1 MGKTGL
7 IQFCYDKPEIADEYY
22 TFFIDILHTS
32 SLREFTYLLGR
43 AIYETL
49 LPRSRKMA
57 SLFILTI
64 KSISG
69 KFGFDPITGMPTFN
83 VELGDIDRPEYTLD
97 EIFQYLAH
105 ADKPCIVAIDEFQQI
120 AKYPEKNIEAQL
132 RTHIQK
138 LRNCNFIFAGSE
150 RHMMQEM
157 FTSAAR
163 PFYHSADMLEL
174 KAIVPEIYIPFIA
187 GHFKKRNRRI
197 ASDDIERVY
206 NLFKGHTYYVQK
218 AFNEAFAD
226 TPEGEECTL
235 ETIRAAIDNMVASND
250 TIFREILSN
259 IPEKQKELLY
269 AIAKEGERMGNLYGT
284 GFKHTPDGSI
294 LVDESGLPVADPTL
308 VKLGNYNPDF
318 ILGWSNSLRYKGF
331 TLDFLLDWHQGGV
344 FVSRTFGMGM
354 ESGVLKQTEDRTPEH
369 MVVKGECYDAATDQY
384 VANTKQ
390 VSPRDYYRNLY
401 RRYHE
406 TQSTFSATFLKLREV
421 SIGYDLPK
429 RWLSHTPI
437 KALNLSVVGRNLW
450 MWTKGQ
456 DMVDPEAVTYE
467 GNSVTPGV
475 EEMSY
480 PTMRS
485 LGFSVHATF

>member
-1 MGKTGL
+1 MAKAMNPFIVTGKIDPEYFCDRVQESARLIKSVTNGNNLVIISPRRMGKTGL
-7 IQFCYDKPEIADEYY
+7 IRFCYDKPEIADEYY

-43 AIYETL
+43 EIYETL

-57 SLFILTI
+57 GLFIQTI
-64 KSISG
+64 KSING

-174 KAIVPEIYIPFIA
+174 KAIVPEIYIPFIV
-187 GHFKKRNRRI
+187 GHFEKRNRRI
-197 ASDDIERVY
+197 APADVERVY

-218 AFNEAFAD
+218 TFNEAFAD
-226 TPEGEECTL
+226 TPEGDECTL
-235 ETIRAAIDNMVASND
+235 ETLRAAIDNMIASND

-269 AIAKEGERMGNLYGT
+269 AIAKEGEAERITSAAFIKRHSLTSASSVQSAMKKLLEKDIITEINKVFSVTDKLFAMWINRLYGN
-284 GFKHTPDGSI
+284 K
-294 LVDESGLPVADPTL
+294 
-308 VKLGNYNPDF
+308 NYWN
-318 ILGWSNSLRYKGF
+318 
-331 TLDFLLDWHQGGV
+331 
-344 FVSRTFGMGM
+344 
-354 ESGVLKQTEDRTPEH
+354 
-369 MVVKGECYDAATDQY
+369 
-384 VANTKQ
+384 
-390 VSPRDYYRNLY
+390 
-401 RRYHE
+401 
-406 TQSTFSATFLKLREV
+406 
-421 SIGYDLPK
+421 
-429 RWLSHTPI
+429 
-437 KALNLSVVGRNLW
+437 
-450 MWTKGQ
+450 
-456 DMVDPEAVTYE
+456 
-467 GNSVTPGV
+467 
-475 EEMSY
+475 
-480 PTMRS
+480 
-485 LGFSVHATF
+485 

>member
-1 MGKTGL
+1 MEIDHHMAKVINPFIVTGKIEPEYFCDRVTESARLIKSVTNGNNLVIISPRRMGKTGL
-7 IQFCYDKPEIADEYY
+7 IQFCYDKPEIAAEYY

-43 AIYETL
+43 EIYETL

-57 SLFILTI
+57 DLFIQTI

-97 EIFQYLAH
+97 EIFQYLGH

-174 KAIVPEIYIPFIA
+174 KAIVPEIYIPFIV
-187 GHFKKRNRRI
+187 GHFEKRNRRI
-197 ASDDIERVY
+197 AHDDAERIY

-218 AFNEAFAD
+218 TFNEAFAD
-226 TPEGEECTL
+226 TPEGEVCTL
-235 ETIRAAIDNMVASND
+235 ETLRAAVDNMVASND

-269 AIAKEGERMGNLYGT
+269 AIAKDGEAERITSAAFIKRHSLTSASSVQSAMKKLLEKDIITEINKVFSVTDKLFAMWMNRLYG
-284 GFKHTPDGSI
+284 
-294 LVDESGLPVADPTL
+294 
-308 VKLGNYNPDF
+308 NN
-318 ILGWSNSLRYKGF
+318 
-331 TLDFLLDWHQGGV
+331 
-344 FVSRTFGMGM
+344 
-354 ESGVLKQTEDRTPEH
+354 
-369 MVVKGECYDAATDQY
+369 
-384 VANTKQ
+384 
-390 VSPRDYYRNLY
+390 DY
-401 RRYHE
+401 
-406 TQSTFSATFLKLREV
+406 
-421 SIGYDLPK
+421 
-429 RWLSHTPI
+429 LS
-437 KALNLSVVGRNLW
+437 
-450 MWTKGQ
+450 
-456 DMVDPEAVTYE
+456 
-467 GNSVTPGV
+467 
-475 EEMSY
+475 
-480 PTMRS
+480 
-485 LGFSVHATF
+485 

>member
-1 MGKTGL
+1 MAKMINPFIVTGKIDPEYFCDRITESARLVKSITNGNNMVIISPRRMGKTGL
-7 IQFCYDKPEIADEYY
+7 IRFCYDKPEIADEYY

-43 AIYETL
+43 EIYETL

-57 SLFILTI
+57 GLFIQTI
-64 KSISG
+64 KSING

-174 KAIVPEIYIPFIA
+174 KAIVPEIYIPFIV
-187 GHFKKRNRRI
+187 GHFEKRNRRI
-197 ASDDIERVY
+197 DSENVAKVY
-206 NLFKGHTYYVQK
+206 DLFKGHTYYVQK
-218 AFNEAFAD
+218 TFNEAFAD
-226 TPEGEECTL
+226 TPEGDECTL
-235 ETIRAAIDNMVASND
+235 ETLRAAIDNMIASND

-269 AIAKEGERMGNLYGT
+269 AIAKEGEAERITSAAFIKRHSLASASSVQSAMKKLLEKDIITEINKVFSVTDKLFAMWINRLYGN
-284 GFKHTPDGSI
+284 K
-294 LVDESGLPVADPTL
+294 
-308 VKLGNYNPDF
+308 NYWN
-318 ILGWSNSLRYKGF
+318 
-331 TLDFLLDWHQGGV
+331 
-344 FVSRTFGMGM
+344 
-354 ESGVLKQTEDRTPEH
+354 
-369 MVVKGECYDAATDQY
+369 
-384 VANTKQ
+384 
-390 VSPRDYYRNLY
+390 
-401 RRYHE
+401 
-406 TQSTFSATFLKLREV
+406 
-421 SIGYDLPK
+421 
-429 RWLSHTPI
+429 
-437 KALNLSVVGRNLW
+437 
-450 MWTKGQ
+450 
-456 DMVDPEAVTYE
+456 
-467 GNSVTPGV
+467 
-475 EEMSY
+475 
-480 PTMRS
+480 
-485 LGFSVHATF
+485 

>member
-1 MGKTGL
+1 MLNNYLCKNDDCMAKATNPFIVTGKIEPEYFCDRVTESARLVKSVTNGNNLVIISPRRMGKTGL

-43 AIYETL
+43 EIYETL
-49 LPRSRKMA
+49 LPRSRKMT
-57 SLFILTI
+57 SLFIQTI

-97 EIFQYLAH
+97 EIFQYLAR

-174 KAIVPEIYIPFIA
+174 KAIVPEIYIPFIVS
-187 GHFKKRNRRI
+187 HFEKRTRHI
-197 ASDDIERVY
+197 APDDVERVY

-218 AFNEAFAD
+218 TFNEAFAD

-235 ETIRAAIDNMVASND
+235 ETLRAAIDNMIASND

-269 AIAKEGERMGNLYGT
+269 AIAKEGEAERITSAAFIKRHSLASASSVQSAMKKLLEKDIITEINKVFSVTDRLFAMWMNRLYGN
-284 GFKHTPDGSI
+284 K
-294 LVDESGLPVADPTL
+294 
-308 VKLGNYNPDF
+308 N
-318 ILGWSNSLRYKGF
+318 
-331 TLDFLLDWHQGGV
+331 
-344 FVSRTFGMGM
+344 
-354 ESGVLKQTEDRTPEH
+354 
-369 MVVKGECYDAATDQY
+369 
-384 VANTKQ
+384 
-390 VSPRDYYRNLY
+390 
-401 RRYHE
+401 
-406 TQSTFSATFLKLREV
+406 
-421 SIGYDLPK
+421 DL
-429 RWLSHTPI
+429 
-437 KALNLSVVGRNLW
+437 N
-450 MWTKGQ
+450 
-456 DMVDPEAVTYE
+456 
-467 GNSVTPGV
+467 
-475 EEMSY
+475 
-480 PTMRS
+480 
-485 LGFSVHATF
+485 

>member
-1 MGKTGL
+1 MINPFIVTGKIAPEYFCDRITESARLVKSITNGNNMVIISPRRMGKTGL
-7 IQFCYDKPEIADEYY
+7 IRFCYDKPEIADEYY

-43 AIYETL
+43 EIYETL

-57 SLFILTI
+57 GLFIQTI
-64 KSISG
+64 KSING

-174 KAIVPEIYIPFIA
+174 KAIAPEIYIPFIV
-187 GHFKKRNRRI
+187 GHFEKRNRRI
-197 ASDDIERVY
+197 APDNVERVY

-218 AFNEAFAD
+218 TFNEAFAD

-269 AIAKEGERMGNLYGT
+269 AIAKEGEAEQITSAAFIKRHSLASASSVQSAMKKLLEKDIITEINKVFSVTDKLFAMWMNRLYGN
-284 GFKHTPDGSI
+284 K
-294 LVDESGLPVADPTL
+294 
-308 VKLGNYNPDF
+308 NYWN
-318 ILGWSNSLRYKGF
+318 
-331 TLDFLLDWHQGGV
+331 
-344 FVSRTFGMGM
+344 
-354 ESGVLKQTEDRTPEH
+354 
-369 MVVKGECYDAATDQY
+369 
-384 VANTKQ
+384 
-390 VSPRDYYRNLY
+390 
-401 RRYHE
+401 
-406 TQSTFSATFLKLREV
+406 
-421 SIGYDLPK
+421 
-429 RWLSHTPI
+429 
-437 KALNLSVVGRNLW
+437 
-450 MWTKGQ
+450 
-456 DMVDPEAVTYE
+456 
-467 GNSVTPGV
+467 
-475 EEMSY
+475 
-480 PTMRS
+480 
-485 LGFSVHATF
+485 

>member
-1 MGKTGL
+1 MLNNYLCKNNDSMAKTTNPFIVTGKIESEYFCDRVTESARLVKSVTNGNNMVIISPRRMGKTGL

-43 AIYETL
+43 EIYETL

-57 SLFILTI
+57 SLFIQTI

-97 EIFQYLAH
+97 EIFQYLAR

-187 GHFKKRNRRI
+187 GHFEKRNRRI
-197 ASDDIERVY
+197 APDDIERVY

-218 AFNEAFAD
+218 TFNEAFAD

-235 ETIRAAIDNMVASND
+235 ETLRAAIDNMVASND

-269 AIAKEGERMGNLYGT
+269 AIAKDGEVERITSAAFIKRHSLASASSVQSAMKKLLEKDIITEINKVFSVTDRLFAMWMNGLYGNT
-284 GFKHTPDGSI
+284 KSI
-294 LVDESGLPVADPTL
+294 L
-308 VKLGNYNPDF
+308 
-318 ILGWSNSLRYKGF
+318 
-331 TLDFLLDWHQGGV
+331 
-344 FVSRTFGMGM
+344 
-354 ESGVLKQTEDRTPEH
+354 
-369 MVVKGECYDAATDQY
+369 
-384 VANTKQ
+384 
-390 VSPRDYYRNLY
+390 
-401 RRYHE
+401 
-406 TQSTFSATFLKLREV
+406 
-421 SIGYDLPK
+421 
-429 RWLSHTPI
+429 
-437 KALNLSVVGRNLW
+437 
-450 MWTKGQ
+450 
-456 DMVDPEAVTYE
+456 
-467 GNSVTPGV
+467 
-475 EEMSY
+475 
-480 PTMRS
+480 
-485 LGFSVHATF
+485 

>member
-1 MGKTGL
+1 MAKATNPFIVTGKIEPEYFCDRVAESARLVKSVTNGNNMVIISPRRMGKTGL

-43 AIYETL
+43 EIYETL

-57 SLFILTI
+57 SLFIQTI

-174 KAIVPEIYIPFIA
+174 KAIVPEIYIPFIV
-187 GHFKKRNRRI
+187 GHFEKRNRRI
-197 ASDDIERVY
+197 APADVERVY

-218 AFNEAFAD
+218 TFNEAFAD

-235 ETIRAAIDNMVASND
+235 ETLRAAIDNMIASND

-269 AIAKEGERMGNLYGT
+269 AIAKEGEAERITSAAFIKRHSLASASSVQSAMKKLLEKDIITEINKVFSVTDRLFAMWMNRLYGER
-284 GFKHTPDGSI
+284 D
-294 LVDESGLPVADPTL
+294 
-308 VKLGNYNPDF
+308 
-318 ILGWSNSLRYKGF
+318 SL
-331 TLDFLLDWHQGGV
+331 
-344 FVSRTFGMGM
+344 
-354 ESGVLKQTEDRTPEH
+354 
-369 MVVKGECYDAATDQY
+369 
-384 VANTKQ
+384 
-390 VSPRDYYRNLY
+390 
-401 RRYHE
+401 
-406 TQSTFSATFLKLREV
+406 
-421 SIGYDLPK
+421 
-429 RWLSHTPI
+429 
-437 KALNLSVVGRNLW
+437 
-450 MWTKGQ
+450 
-456 DMVDPEAVTYE
+456 
-467 GNSVTPGV
+467 
-475 EEMSY
+475 
-480 PTMRS
+480 
-485 LGFSVHATF
+485 

>member
-1 MGKTGL
+1 MLNNYLCKNNDSMAKTTNPFIVTGKIEPEYFCDRVTESARLVKSVTNGNNMVIISPRRMGKTGL

-43 AIYETL
+43 EIYETL

-57 SLFILTI
+57 SLFIQTI

-97 EIFQYLAH
+97 EIFQYLAR

-187 GHFKKRNRRI
+187 GHFEKRNRRI

-218 AFNEAFAD
+218 TFNEAFAD

-235 ETIRAAIDNMVASND
+235 ETLRAAIDNMVASND

-269 AIAKEGERMGNLYGT
+269 AIAKEGEAERITSAAFIKRHSLTSASSVQSAM
-284 GFKHTPDGSI
+284 K
-294 LVDESGLPVADPTL
+294 
-308 VKLGNYNPDF
+308 KLLEKDIITEIN
-318 ILGWSNSLRYKGF
+318 K
-331 TLDFLLDWHQGGV
+331 V
-344 FVSRTFGMGM
+344 F
-354 ESGVLKQTEDRTPEH
+354 
-369 MVVKGECYDAATDQY
+369 
-384 VANTKQ
+384 
-390 VSPRDYYRNLY
+390 
-401 RRYHE
+401 
-406 TQSTFSATFLKLREV
+406 
-421 SIGYDLPK
+421 
-429 RWLSHTPI
+429 
-437 KALNLSVVGRNLW
+437 
-450 MWTKGQ
+450 
-456 DMVDPEAVTYE
+456 
-467 GNSVTPGV
+467 SVTDKLFAMWMNRMYGNKN
-475 EEMSY
+475 Y
-480 PTMRS
+480 
-485 LGFSVHATF
+485 LK

>member
-1 MGKTGL
+1 MLNNYLCKNNDSMAKTTNPFIVTGKIEPEYFCDRVTESARLVKSVTNGNNLVIISPRRMGKTGL

-22 TFFIDILHTS
+22 TFFIDVLHTS

-43 AIYETL
+43 EIYETL

-57 SLFILTI
+57 SLFIQTI

-174 KAIVPEIYIPFIA
+174 KAIVPEIYIPFIV
-187 GHFKKRNRRI
+187 GHFEKRNRRI
-197 ASDDIERVY
+197 AFADVERVY

-218 AFNEAFAD
+218 TFNEAFAD
-226 TPEGEECTL
+226 APEGEECTL

-269 AIAKEGERMGNLYGT
+269 AIAKEGEAERITSAAFIKRHSLASASSVQSAM
-284 GFKHTPDGSI
+284 K
-294 LVDESGLPVADPTL
+294 
-308 VKLGNYNPDF
+308 KLLEKDIITEIN
-318 ILGWSNSLRYKGF
+318 K
-331 TLDFLLDWHQGGV
+331 V
-344 FVSRTFGMGM
+344 F
-354 ESGVLKQTEDRTPEH
+354 
-369 MVVKGECYDAATDQY
+369 
-384 VANTKQ
+384 
-390 VSPRDYYRNLY
+390 
-401 RRYHE
+401 
-406 TQSTFSATFLKLREV
+406 
-421 SIGYDLPK
+421 
-429 RWLSHTPI
+429 
-437 KALNLSVVGRNLW
+437 
-450 MWTKGQ
+450 
-456 DMVDPEAVTYE
+456 
-467 GNSVTPGV
+467 SVTDRLFAMWMNRMYG
-475 EEMSY
+475 EDKW
-480 PTMRS
+480 
-485 LGFSVHATF
+485 LL

>member
-1 MGKTGL
+1 MLNNYLCKNNDSMAKTTNPFIVTGKIEPEYFCDRVTESARLVKSVTNGNNMVIISPRRMGKTGL
-7 IQFCYDKPEIADEYY
+7 IRFCYDKPEIADKYY

-57 SLFILTI
+57 SLFIQTI

-174 KAIVPEIYIPFIA
+174 KAIVPKIYIPFIA
-187 GHFKKRNRRI
+187 GHFEKRNRRI

-218 AFNEAFAD
+218 TFNEAFAD

-235 ETIRAAIDNMVASND
+235 ETLRAAIDNMVASND

-269 AIAKEGERMGNLYGT
+269 AIAKEGEAERITSAAFIKRHSLTSASSVQSAMKKLLEKDIITEINKVFSVTDKLFAMWMNRLYG
-284 GFKHTPDGSI
+284 
-294 LVDESGLPVADPTL
+294 ER
-308 VKLGNYNPDF
+308 
-318 ILGWSNSLRYKGF
+318 NSL
-331 TLDFLLDWHQGGV
+331 
-344 FVSRTFGMGM
+344 
-354 ESGVLKQTEDRTPEH
+354 
-369 MVVKGECYDAATDQY
+369 
-384 VANTKQ
+384 
-390 VSPRDYYRNLY
+390 
-401 RRYHE
+401 
-406 TQSTFSATFLKLREV
+406 
-421 SIGYDLPK
+421 
-429 RWLSHTPI
+429 
-437 KALNLSVVGRNLW
+437 
-450 MWTKGQ
+450 
-456 DMVDPEAVTYE
+456 
-467 GNSVTPGV
+467 
-475 EEMSY
+475 
-480 PTMRS
+480 
-485 LGFSVHATF
+485 